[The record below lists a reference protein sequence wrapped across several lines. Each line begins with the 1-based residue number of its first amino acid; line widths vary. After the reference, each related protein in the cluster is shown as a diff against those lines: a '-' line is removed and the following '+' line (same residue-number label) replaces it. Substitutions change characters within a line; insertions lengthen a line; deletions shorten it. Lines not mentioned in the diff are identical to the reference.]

1 MIHII
6 TRAVMRELYDS
17 DLQGFVDILDDNVL
31 ELTTIHT
38 IDMTMKTMTRMT
50 RTMMRTTLRTRTRT
64 MTMTMTRRPRPQE
77 ACKFSRGAGY
87 CTGVRQGGP
96 RRHHHHLVR
105 HYYIHHHPCCQFIF
119 FDVDFKTQWPPIV
132 TVMNNTNHHHCL
144 SFIMIHHDSLSFI
157 ITYHDHWTH
166 ALPKTD
172 ICQYHC
178 KNFSHTEKK

>member
-50 RTMMRTTLRTRTRT
+50 RMMVMRTMLRTMTRT
-64 MTMTMTRRPRPQE
+64 MMRRPRPQE

-87 CTGVRQGGP
+87 CTGARQGES
-96 RRHHHHLVR
+96 RRHHHHRVRHYYIHHHHLVR

-119 FDVDFKTQWPPIV
+119 LDVYFKTQ
-132 TVMNNTNHHHCL
+132 
-144 SFIMIHHDSLSFI
+144 
-157 ITYHDHWTH
+157 
-166 ALPKTD
+166 
-172 ICQYHC
+172 
-178 KNFSHTEKK
+178 